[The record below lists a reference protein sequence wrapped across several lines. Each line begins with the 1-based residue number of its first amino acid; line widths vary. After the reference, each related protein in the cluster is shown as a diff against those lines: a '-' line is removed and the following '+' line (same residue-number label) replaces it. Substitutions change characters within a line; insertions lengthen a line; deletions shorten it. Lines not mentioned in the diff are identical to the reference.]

1 MKVKNKLRRMWLRLY
16 MKMVREK
23 ASPEYIA
30 RGWAIGIFYG
40 CLIPFGFQLLCSI
53 PTSIILKGSKIGA
66 TVGTL
71 FTNHFSIF
79 IIYPLQ
85 CWVGNKIMAG
95 NLTWAKTSEAMN
107 LLIKEQSYSAL
118 LGLGWELVASFFI
131 GGALLTAV
139 MTPLTYFGVKKLVLL
154 FRERKNKKIEK
165 RGNFKS
171 HSKNDKDAIRKE
183 L

>member
-1 MKVKNKLRRMWLRLY
+1 M
-16 MKMVREK
+16 
-23 ASPEYIA
+23 
-30 RGWAIGIFYG
+30 
-40 CLIPFGFQLLCSI
+40 C
-53 PTSIILKGSKIGA
+53 
-66 TVGTL
+66 GTL
-71 FTNHFSIF
+71 
-79 IIYPLQ
+79 
-85 CWVGNKIMAG
+85 
-95 NLTWAKTSEAMN
+95 TWEKTSEAMN

-154 FRERKNKKIEK
+154 FRERQNKKIEK